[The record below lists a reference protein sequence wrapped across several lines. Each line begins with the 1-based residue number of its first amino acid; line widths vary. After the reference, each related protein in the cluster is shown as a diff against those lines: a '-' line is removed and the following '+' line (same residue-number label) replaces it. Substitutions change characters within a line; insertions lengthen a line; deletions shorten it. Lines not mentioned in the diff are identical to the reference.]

1 MSATIPQKQQ
11 GRELALQLLFQKE
24 FSEVIASQLWPI
36 LFEMALPLDVMEFS
50 KELIEG
56 VTTNIEIIDQKIQ
69 AIARNW
75 KIERMS
81 LVDRNVLRLGVFEM
95 LISANPLPAPVV
107 INEYV
112 ELAKR
117 YGTTDSGG
125 FINGILDQVA
135 KETNWQS
142 GTN

>member
-1 MSATIPQKQQ
+1 MSATIPQKQK

-24 FSEVIASQLWPI
+24 FSDAIASQFWPI
-36 LFEMALPLDVMEFS
+36 LFEIAIPLDVIEYT
-50 KELIEG
+50 KELLEG
-56 VTTNIEIIDQKIQ
+56 VTDNLEKIDSKIQ
-69 AIARNW
+69 AIAKNW

-81 LVDRNVLRLGVFEM
+81 LVDRNILRLGFFEM
-95 LISANPLPAPVV
+95 LVGHNPLPAPVV

-125 FINGILDQVA
+125 FVNGILDQA
-135 KETNWQS
+135 ARETNWQR
-142 GTN
+142 GTY